1 MISNKEQKLLDTI
14 ISKHNFNNNFDQIK
28 NKIDYNQ
35 YLTSTPIN
43 TLKININSFKLI
55 ITCILLLFILVI
67 PITTN
72 GSPILK
78 GNKETKR
85 IISVDRDNE
94 CCIRIKQIFFKE
106 KRLDIGNFK
115 KNDGLI
121 IMNIK
126 IYDSFKFPLNVK
138 PIKNNKIYS
147 IDLSSIPNFNIN
159 DQISLYFEV
168 HARSGKKLMSY
179 QITVECYAGSE
190 GVKEYRFLY

>member
-72 GSPILK
+72 GSPILDR
-78 GNKETKR
+78 NKEIKR

-94 CCIRIKQIFFKE
+94 CYVEIGKYIAGNMKLVIGCVNDSNTLVTKNIRVTDINCNIVDVEFI
-106 KRLDIGNFK
+106 LDS
-115 KNDGLI
+115 D
-121 IMNIK
+121 
-126 IYDSFKFPLNVK
+126 V
-138 PIKNNKIYS
+138 S
-147 IDLSSIPNFNIN
+147 ILKLSIPNFNIN
-159 DQISLYFEV
+159 DQISIYFEV
-168 HARSGKKLMSY
+168 YGRSAKKLMSY

>member
-78 GNKETKR
+78 RNKEIKR

-94 CCIRIKQIFFKE
+94 VYVKIIKKFYHYNKIE
-106 KRLDIGNFK
+106 IGSVINK
-115 KNDGLI
+115 GNL
-121 IMNIK
+121 NI
-126 IYDSFKFPLNVK
+126 LNVK
-138 PIKNNKIYS
+138 ICDKLHQHSIFELNSIEDIYS

-168 HARSGKKLMSY
+168 HARSGKKLMIY